1 MKNQKKGIG
10 IYDIVAIGL
19 MAAFVFV
26 ATFFFKIEIP
36 SPAGT
41 TMVKLGNGVCV
52 LGALL
57 LGGWRGG
64 LAAAIGCALYD
75 LTDPVFAPEAYIT
88 FIRYFI
94 MAFLCGTIAHW
105 GGAQG
110 RKFGRNVVAAIVGA
124 YSYSAMYI
132 FTKVGTL
139 VVAGSALKPAL
150 VACSVNIASSLFN
163 ATVGVVF
170 ALLLAPTLRKALT
183 HTTFGEHVY
192 GNT

>member
-1 MKNQKKGIG
+1 
-10 IYDIVAIGL
+10 
-19 MAAFVFV
+19 
-26 ATFFFKIEIP
+26 
-36 SPAGT
+36 
-41 TMVKLGNGVCV
+41 
-52 LGALL
+52 
-57 LGGWRGG
+57 
-64 LAAAIGCALYD
+64 
-75 LTDPVFAPEAYIT
+75 
-88 FIRYFI
+88 

-170 ALLLAPTLRKALT
+170 ALLLAPALRKALT